1 MGPAGAPGAPG
12 PVGTPGADAEID
24 MVALEAM
31 VANMLRAAIES
42 LEAPKCKELEHNDQ
56 ICDSCN
62 SPQQS
67 SGSDVYQETHRSD
80 HGQWAEQSGSQQV
93 YASANS
99 NSWSSQSSGSYNSQ
113 NSYNSHG
120 SHGSHNSHSSQS
132 WSSKSKSADG
142 NVRIPSLKN
151 DLNQHGSYNSH
162 GSYNNHGNNYQQANQ
177 QQWNNHGSYQYNN
190 NQYYAPQ
197 K

>member
-1 MGPAGAPGAPG
+1 MNGEDGLPGPAGAPGAPG

-56 ICDSCN
+56 ICDCCN
-62 SPQQS
+62 SPDQS
-67 SGSDVYQETHRSD
+67 SGSDVYQETQRSD
-80 HGQWAEQSGSQQV
+80 HGQWAQQSGSQQV
-93 YASANS
+93 YGSANS

-113 NSYNSHG
+113 NSY
-120 SHGSHNSHSSQS
+120 NSHSSQS

-162 GSYNNHGNNYQQANQ
+162 GSYNNNHGNNYQQANQ